1 MKNLP
6 MKSGSSSTSIY
17 LKPEAVAIV
26 AKIIKKI
33 FKTK

>member
-6 MKSGSSSTSIY
+6 MKSGSSSTSTY
-17 LKPEAVAIV
+17 LKLETAAIV